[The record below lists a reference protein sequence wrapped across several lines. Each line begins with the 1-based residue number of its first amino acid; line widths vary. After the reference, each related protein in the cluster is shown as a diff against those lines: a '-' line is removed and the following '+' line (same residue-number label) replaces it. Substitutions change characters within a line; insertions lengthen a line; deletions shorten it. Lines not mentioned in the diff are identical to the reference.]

1 MKFIGK
7 NFEIYFDRGEFV
19 LGQRKLRF
27 TYKIAYYL
35 VLAMVLLSFVPL
47 LFISKY
53 NHMSADDYAYGSNAH
68 AVWEETG
75 SLTET
80 IKTAGATVVDYY
92 GRWQGTFSSIF
103 LMALQPGVFGEQY
116 YPVGAVFLICLFAVS
131 FYIFG
136 HVMLTR
142 LLGVDIY
149 QAGIVTLLMLLVC
162 TQWMQD
168 PVQAFY
174 FYNAGVHYIFMFSM
188 VLLALSLQVLVITG
202 TKRRI
207 VYTVIASLLAFI
219 IGGGNYVTAF
229 FYLLLYVTIL
239 AVIFFL
245 EWVKKR
251 KKSAVL
257 LQIIPLI
264 TLVCSFLISVM
275 APGNTVRG
283 DKFEDITPVGAIGL
297 AFQYSIEGCNVW
309 MTLSIVCVFLF
320 MLPLVVAMVQKT
332 DFTFPLPGLV
342 VIYAYCLFAAM
353 YAPTCYALG
362 FPGAGRC
369 RNIYRMVYYL
379 MLLFDMIYVCGYVSC
394 KLKKSGFYEA
404 VKKAF
409 DYFKKRIWISYG
421 AVILAF
427 LLLIVLTDDWNSY
440 ASLSAVKSV
449 WAKEAQLYHVQSLE
463 REEMLRT
470 TKEKKVEVQS
480 TTAHPHLLFFDD
492 ITTDSSDWRNKNM
505 AKWYGKKKVV
515 LVERK

>member
-1 MKFIGK
+1 M
-7 NFEIYFDRGEFV
+7 NIYFERGEWI
-19 LGQRKLRF
+19 LGQNKLRF
-27 TYKIAYYL
+27 TYKTAYYL
-35 VLAMVLLSFVPL
+35 VLVMVLLSFVPL

-53 NHMSADDYAYGSNAH
+53 NHMSADDYAYGSQTH
-68 AVWEETG
+68 EVWQETG
-75 SLTET
+75 SVVET
-80 IKTAGATVVDYY
+80 IKTAGTTVIDYY

-116 YPVGAVFLICLFAVS
+116 YPLGAMFLICLYAVS
-131 FYIFG
+131 FYFFG

-142 LLGVDIY
+142 LLHVDKY
-149 QAGIVTLLMLLVC
+149 QAGIVTLIMLFLC
-162 TQWMQD
+162 TQWMQA

-188 VLLALSLQVLVITG
+188 VLLALSLQVLLATG

-207 VYTVIASLLAFI
+207 AFTMTISILAFV

-229 FYLLLYVTIL
+229 FYLLLYFTIF
-239 AVIFFL
+239 AVSILF
-245 EWVKKR
+245 EHIKKGNR
-251 KKSAVL
+251 AIG
-257 LQIIPLI
+257 LQVIPLI
-264 TLVCSFLISVM
+264 ALLCSFLISVM

-283 DKFEDITPVGAIGL
+283 DKFEEITPIGAIGL
-297 AFQYSIEGCNVW
+297 AFKYSIEGCNVW

-320 MLPLVVAMVQKT
+320 LLPLVVVIVQKT
-332 DFTFPLPGLV
+332 DFAFPMPGLV

-369 RNIYRMVYYL
+369 RNIYRIVYYL
-379 MLLFDMIYVCGYVSC
+379 MILFDMIYVCGYAIY
-394 KLKKSGFYEA
+394 KLKKGGFYEVA
-404 VKKAF
+404 NKALE
-409 DYFKKRIWISYG
+409 YFKKHIWISYG
-421 AVILAF
+421 AIIVAF
-427 LLLIVLTDDWNSY
+427 LFLIVLTDDWNSY

-470 TKEKKVEVQS
+470 TKEKTVEVQS

-492 ITTDSSDWRNKNM
+492 ITTDPSDWRNKNM
-505 AKWYGKKKVV
+505 AEWYGKKKVV